1 MDPDLKSL
9 LEENL
14 ALAKQNNK
22 MLRAM
27 RRAGRWSALVRVLWW
42 AFILI
47 STYYFY
53 QAYLEPLLGSIDGF
67 HMPSQADIQQAMEQ
81 YQAR

>member
-1 MDPDLKSL
+1 MDPELKKL

-14 ALAKQNNK
+14 ALAKQNNR

-27 RRAGRWSALVRVLWW
+27 RRAGWLSALVRVLWW
-42 AFILI
+42 AVLLV

-53 QAYLEPLLGSIDGF
+53 QAYLAPLLGSAGGF
-67 HMPSQADIQQAMEQ
+67 HMPSQEEIQQAVSQ